1 MKTSMNSKDI
11 ITSFILPV
19 NPTGQYKRFVRICNT
34 EKINCKNLSF
44 PATFLKEHENSSIT
58 ISKNVL
64 RMYVY

>member
-1 MKTSMNSKDI
+1 MNSKDI

-19 NPTGQYKRFVRICNT
+19 NPTGQCKRFVRICNT
-34 EKINCKNLSF
+34 EKINCKNPSF